1 MCSWHAF
8 WRSVDHKCV
17 DSSHSLLNTLQSA
30 FAPQYSTGYSW
41 QPSYC
46 RVQLS
51 GVSLPLSWSAAFN
64 TSWSL
69 FLLVTYSSL
78 DFQNSTFSLFS
89 SCLAGCSL
97 LVSFAGSSS
106 SPWSFN
112 VDIPQSSVLGT
123 LLSVIYI
130 NIVGDLMALHIIYHC
145 WCPNF
150 SLYLRPSDIYLDV
163 YLDDILSSACS
174 PGLPYAHPCLI
185 NLLYP
190 QPSPSHLM
198 PTPSFNCLVL
208 PHLWLPPWLETIV
221 SHLDYY
227 NSLLIAPTFVSLQSV
242 LKTATRGSPPKF
254 KSNHVIRSCHSSSQ
268 NLSMVPHFS
277 VVLQNLPTVSTL
289 PLSTLSYYPSLYLA
303 IQF

>member
-1 MCSWHAF
+1 M
-8 WRSVDHKCV
+8 
-17 DSSHSLLNTLQSA
+17 
-30 FAPQYSTGYSW
+30 
-41 QPSYC
+41 
-46 RVQLS
+46 
-51 GVSLPLSWSAAFN
+51 
-64 TSWSL
+64 
-69 FLLVTYSSL
+69 
-78 DFQNSTFSLFS
+78 
-89 SCLAGCSL
+89 
-97 LVSFAGSSS
+97 
-106 SPWSFN
+106 
-112 VDIPQSSVLGT
+112 
-123 LLSVIYI
+123 
-130 NIVGDLMALHIIYHC
+130 
-145 WCPNF
+145 
-150 SLYLRPSDIYLDV
+150 
-163 YLDDILSSACS
+163 DDILSSACS

-242 LKTATRGSPPKF
+242 LKTATRGSLPKF

-289 PLSTLSYYPSLYLA
+289 PLSTLSYYPSYLLHSSLLTLWP
-303 IQF
+303 FLRHT